1 MGGPGDYDAGD
12 INDSKEIP
20 LVKIHTKLLEG
31 QWICV
36 NGRVHDKNTN
46 CYTAKCAKE
55 IEEMYEK
62 RQPILAVIDNELAL
76 EALNNN
82 IVILEDPYRTG
93 FECKACDGEGHTQ
106 KLCPTCGGN
115 KVVAQNK
122 DFNLVAATLTE
133 EDKKTLPPH
142 FVEMMERKRKEQQ
155 EQHVVSGGLEPCNK
169 CLARDKNGTAYISGF
184 EQCSICKGQ
193 GASVVVP
200 QEAMNRP
207 TSGKVVSLGPLCKW
221 LKAGDRVVYS
231 NMMGNCLKFKHK
243 DIFRTM
249 REDEILV
256 RLHGTAPEK
265 FQRKLS

>member
-1 MGGPGDYDAGD
+1 MTEKDLNKMEEDMNKYLPTRPTIDQLEKILKEDVSKSNIR
-12 INDSKEIP
+12 INPDGS
-20 LVKIHTKLLEG
+20 
-31 QWICV
+31 V
-36 NGRVHDKNTN
+36 NNL
-46 CYTAKCAKE
+46 
-55 IEEMYEK
+55 
-62 RQPILAVIDNELAL
+62 PILAVIDNELAL

-106 KLCPTCGGN
+106 KLCSTCGGN

-155 EQHVVSGGLEPCNK
+155 EQHVVSGGLEPCSK
-169 CLARDKNGTAYISGF
+169 CIARDKNGTAYISGF